1 MQEQRVAF
9 GPFVFDRASGTLW
22 QGGTLVS
29 VGGRGAALLDALLEA
44 DSGVVTKAA
53 LMERVWPGTIVE
65 DGNLTAQIATLRK
78 ILGPR
83 PDGRGWIT
91 TVSRV
96 GYRLA
101 RDAAEPDAATE
112 ASGKPSIAV
121 LPFVNLSS
129 DAEQN
134 YFVDGMV
141 DDLITALSRFKTF
154 AVVARNSSF
163 VYKNRAVDVREAAR
177 ALGVRYVLEGSVRR
191 TKRQVRVSA
200 QLIEGASGA
209 HLWAENFDGVLEDV
223 FDFQDRITETVVG
236 LVEPQVRQAEI
247 ERARRKR
254 PENLDAYDLYLQALP
269 LMHQGQKVVRLEDYD
284 EAILLLEHAVALDP
298 GFAPALAYAA
308 WAHEK
313 RLTRGGVAPPGVD
326 DAKATIALAERAIA
340 ADSND
345 AIVLVIAGVSLIT
358 VKNDAEGGFA
368 LIRRALSLNPNSL
381 LVACVA
387 GYAHFHCGGFDESI
401 DCYLRAVQ
409 LSPSVPEGFSILG
422 CIARSHLAAGRTEEA
437 LAWGLRSL
445 ELYTG
450 FDVAHCV
457 VAASFAHL
465 GHLGEARAAV
475 QQALSTW
482 PTLTIASLLGSIAQ
496 PEGRHRLL
504 IKGLLKAGLPAS

>member
-1 MQEQRVAF
+1 MREQQVAF
-9 GPFVFDRASGTLW
+9 GSFVFDRASGTLR
-22 QGGTLVS
+22 QAGTIVPL
-29 VGGRGAALLDALLEA
+29 GGRGAALLEALLEA
-44 DSGVVTKAA
+44 KGGVVTKAA
-53 LMERVWPGTIVE
+53 LMEQVWPDTLVE
-65 DGNLTAQIATLRK
+65 DGNLTAQIAILRK
-78 ILGPR
+78 VLGPMR
-83 PDGRGWIT
+83 DGQRWIT

-101 RDAAEPDAATE
+101 HAAAEFDAATE

-129 DAEQN
+129 DAEQD
-134 YFVDGMV
+134 YFVDGMI

-163 VYKNRAVDVREAAR
+163 VYKNRAVDVREVAR

-191 TKRQVRVSA
+191 AKRQVRVSA

-236 LVEPQVRQAEI
+236 IVEPQVRQAEI

-269 LMHQGQKVVRLEDYD
+269 LMHQGQKVVCLEDYD
-284 EAILLLEHAVALDP
+284 EAILLLDHAVALDP

-326 DAKATIALAERAIA
+326 DAKATLALAERAVA

-345 AIVLVIAGVSLIT
+345 AIVMVIAGVSLIT

-368 LIRRALSLNPNSL
+368 LIRRALSLNPNSQ
-381 LVACVA
+381 LVARVA
-387 GYAHFHCGGFDESI
+387 GYAHFYCGGSDESI
-401 DCYLRAVQ
+401 ECFLRAAQ
-409 LSPSVPEGFSILG
+409 LSPGVPERFTVLG
-422 CIARSHLAAGRTEEA
+422 CIARSHLAMGRSEEA
-437 LAWGLRSL
+437 LAYSLRSL
-445 ELYTG
+445 AGYTG
-450 FDVAHCV
+450 FDFAHCV
-457 VAASFAHL
+457 AAASYAHL
-465 GHLGEARAAV
+465 GRLEEARAAA
-475 QQALSTW
+475 QRALSIW
-482 PTLTIASLLGSIAQ
+482 PALTIASLLGRIAK
-496 PEGRHRLL
+496 PEAQDRLL
-504 IKGLLKAGLPAS
+504 IEGLLKAGMPAS

>member
-9 GPFVFDRASGTLW
+9 GPFVFDYATATLW
-22 QGGTLVS
+22 HGETLAPL
-29 VGGRGAALLDALLEA
+29 GGRAAVLLGALLEA
-44 DSGVVTKAA
+44 DNGVVTKAA

-83 PDGRGWIT
+83 PDGQEWIT
-91 TVSRV
+91 TISRV
-96 GYRLA
+96 GYRLV
-101 RDAAEPDAATE
+101 REAAEP
-112 ASGKPSIAV
+112 SGKPSIAV

-129 DAEQN
+129 DPEQD

-141 DDLITALSRFKTF
+141 DDLITALSRFRTF

-163 VYKNRAVDVREAAR
+163 AYKGRAVDIREAAR

-191 TKRQVRVSA
+191 TERQVRVSA
-200 QLIEGASGA
+200 QLIEGTTGA
-209 HLWAENFDGVLEDV
+209 HLWAEKFDGPLEDV
-223 FDFQDRITETVVG
+223 FDFQDRITENVVS

-269 LMHQGQKVVRLEDYD
+269 LMHQGQSVLRLEHYS
-284 EAILLLEHAVALDP
+284 EAVELFERAVALDP
-298 GFAPALAYAA
+298 TFAPALAYAA

-326 DAKATIALAERAIA
+326 DTQATLALAERAVV

-368 LIRRALSLNPNSL
+368 LIRRALGLNPNSQ
-381 LVACVA
+381 LVAGVA
-387 GYAHFHCGGFDESI
+387 GYAHFHCGSFDESI
-401 DCYLRAVQ
+401 ECYLRAVQ
-409 LSPSVPEGFSILG
+409 LSSGVPEEFPILG
-422 CIARSHLAAGRTEEA
+422 CIARSHLAMGRTEEA
-437 LAWGLRSL
+437 LTWGLRSL
-445 ELYTG
+445 EGYTG
-450 FDVAHCV
+450 YDFAHCV
-457 VAASFAHL
+457 AAASYAHL
-465 GHLGEARAAV
+465 GRLEEARATV
-475 QQALSTW
+475 QRALSIW
-482 PTLTIASLLGSIAQ
+482 PTLTIATLLGSIAQ
-496 PEGRHRLL
+496 PEDRDRLL
-504 IKGLLKAGLPAS
+504 IEGLRKAGMPAS